1 MRLYTHILSVKK
13 TFPKFFLLSVVLTNL
28 LLSPSVYA
36 GISVSPLSATLTL
49 KDKRSH
55 LLTVINTDQKRPK
68 AIRVK
73 ALKWQL
79 DHQGNDIRSPTDDL
93 ILFPIQ
99 FILPA
104 GGRRSIRV
112 ASRIHVAP
120 ALEDSYRVMVQEV
133 PVDLQGENEIR
144 TGVRLITSYAT
155 AFYIAPLRPL
165 SKLVIKDL
173 TITQHQLNFT
183 LLNNG
188 NAHTH
193 LHELSIMILQDN
205 KEYIIDEPEAL
216 KGIYNEN
223 MLANGQRAF
232 IYTWSDSLRE
242 SLNMEAPMKVKLKIN
257 CESCGGIPTVLNAQ
271 TP

>member
-1 MRLYTHILSVKK
+1 MRTYTHILSVSK
-13 TFPKFFLLSVVLTNL
+13 TFTKFFLLKVVLTSL

-49 KDKRSH
+49 EDRRSH
-55 LLTVINTDQKRPK
+55 LLTVINTDQNRPK

-79 DHQGNDIRSPTDDL
+79 DQQGNDIRSPTDDL
-93 ILFPIQ
+93 IFFPIQ
-99 FILPA
+99 FVLPA

-112 ASRIHVAP
+112 APRIHVAP
-120 ALEDSYRVMVQEV
+120 TLEGSYRVMVQEV
-133 PVDLQGENEIR
+133 PVDLEGENEIR

-165 SKLVIKDL
+165 SKLIIKDL

-193 LHELSIMILQDN
+193 LHELSILILQDN
-205 KEYIIDEPEAL
+205 KEYLIDKPESL
-216 KGIYNEN
+216 KHIYNEN
-223 MLANGQRAF
+223 MLANGQRNF
-232 IYTWSDSLRE
+232 IYTWSESLQK
-242 SLNMEAPMKVKLKIN
+242 SLNMQAPMKVRIKIN
-257 CESCGGIPTVLNAQ
+257 CESCGGVPAMLNVQ

>member
-1 MRLYTHILSVKK
+1 MRSYKNILSISGTYIKI
-13 TFPKFFLLSVVLTNL
+13 FLLSVVLTKL
-28 LLSPSVYA
+28 LLSPNVYA
-36 GISVSPLSATLTL
+36 GISVSPLSATI
-49 KDKRSH
+49 KDGRSH
-55 LLTVINTDQKRPK
+55 LLTVINTDQNKPI

-73 ALKWQL
+73 ALEWQL
-79 DHQGNDIRSPTDDL
+79 DQQGRDIRSPTNDL
-93 ILFPIQ
+93 ILFPMQ

-104 GGRRSIRV
+104 GSRRSIRV
-112 ASRIHVAP
+112 APRDHVAP
-120 ALEDSYRVMVQEV
+120 DIERSYRVMVQEV

-205 KEYIIDEPEAL
+205 KEYLIDKPEAL
-216 KGIYNEN
+216 KDIYNEN
-223 MLANGQRAF
+223 ILANGQRIF
-232 IYTWSDSLRE
+232 FYTWSESLLK
-242 SLNMEAPMKVKLKIN
+242 SLNMQAPMNVIIKIN
-257 CESCGGIPTVLNAQ
+257 CESCGGTPIMLNTQ